1 MFAEPFCLEND
12 GLLDEDPNCNFAY
25 YARSFIESIKSN
37 IENDIKILHYCHGP
51 HIAKILIISALKSLR
66 ERDILKSN
74 LRDSILTGKKAY
86 WNKMKVYLL
95 YNEYAELE
103 KAFVCNKSLIQYRAD
118 FLKPNSLSSA
128 FPLRGTLKVDII
140 IDSIIPLEE
149 RDWASAHN
157 SLYCLMGSFSV
168 CIHSKVMRLVS
179 VNKRFNY
186 YFQYSSVLRNGPL
199 GGMTGAPN

>member
-1 MFAEPFCLEND
+1 MEGLCMFAEPFCLEND
-12 GLLDEDPNCNFAY
+12 GLLHEDPNCNFAY

-37 IENDIKILHYCHGP
+37 IENDIKILHYCHGT

-118 FLKPNSLSSA
+118 WETRIQNQ
-128 FPLRGTLKVDII
+128 
-140 IDSIIPLEE
+140 
-149 RDWASAHN
+149 
-157 SLYCLMGSFSV
+157 
-168 CIHSKVMRLVS
+168 
-179 VNKRFNY
+179 NKRIFITIINWRIQSC
-186 YFQYSSVLRNGPL
+186 FVAFFFALLIEKDSLIEFLVQNC
-199 GGMTGAPN
+199 

>member
-1 MFAEPFCLEND
+1 MSISVRLIPPVLEGEAIDEITSKNIFCLLAFHFGFSQEQMEGLCMFAEPFCLEND

-37 IENDIKILHYCHGP
+37 IENDIKILHYCHGT

-118 FLKPNSLSSA
+118 WETRIL
-128 FPLRGTLKVDII
+128 I
-140 IDSIIPLEE
+140 LE
-149 RDWASAHN
+149 S
-157 SLYCLMGSFSV
+157 
-168 CIHSKVMRLVS
+168 
-179 VNKRFNY
+179 
-186 YFQYSSVLRNGPL
+186 
-199 GGMTGAPN
+199 